1 MSETAARPGDDPATV
16 EMAVDRPGTPR
27 VWVDF
32 AGRTDAGKVRDHNQ
46 DQFLVAKLAKAMRV
60 LATSLPADDSIR
72 LGDDRG
78 ALLVV
83 ADGMGGHAAG
93 ERASALAV
101 NTIEGFVLN
110 SLQWFFRLHVG
121 EETFLLRELRE
132 ALKMADRTL
141 GDWADVEPGLAGMGT
156 TLTLAFSVDDRLF
169 LAHAGDSRAY
179 LFRDG
184 QLEQLTRDH
193 TFVQSMVDAGLMTAQ
208 QARQDKRRN
217 LVTNALGGPS
227 PGVHAELH
235 RLTLLDGDTLL
246 LCTDGL
252 TGPVEDARIA
262 AVLAEGAE
270 PEDACDALI
279 DLALARGAPDN
290 VTAVVARYS
299 VASAAAAEQAQRVA
313 RRALLA
319 GLFVKLAEAFDAGD
333 TRRVAAAR
341 QQLRKFGWEVSPPA
355 GP

>member
-1 MSETAARPGDDPATV
+1 MSETAARPGDDATTV
-16 EMAVDRPGTPR
+16 ELPVDRPGAPR

-32 AGRTDAGKVRDHNQ
+32 AGRTDVGKVREHNE
-46 DQFLVAKLAKAMRV
+46 DQFLVAKLAKALRV
-60 LATSLPADDSIR
+60 FATSLPADDAIR
-72 LGDDRG
+72 LGDERG

-101 NTIEGFVLN
+101 NTIERFVLN

-121 EETFLLRELRE
+121 EETFLLQELRE

-141 GDWADVEPGLAGMGT
+141 EDWVEVEPGLAGMGT
-156 TLTLAFSVDDRLF
+156 TLTLGFSVDDRLF
-169 LAHAGDSRAY
+169 IAHAGDSRAY
-179 LFRDG
+179 LYRDG

-193 TFVQSMVDAGLMTAQ
+193 TLVQAMVDAGLMTPG
-208 QARQDKRRN
+208 QARQDKRRHV
-217 LVTNALGGPS
+217 VTNALGGPG
-227 PGVHAELH
+227 PGVRAELH

-270 PEDACDALI
+270 PEDTCDALI
-279 DLALARGAPDN
+279 DLARARGAPDN
-290 VTAVVARYS
+290 VTAVVARYY
-299 VASAAAAEQAQRVA
+299 VASANVAQQAQGIA
-313 RRALLA
+313 RRALLT
-319 GLFVKLAEAFDAGD
+319 GMFIKMAEAYDVGD
-333 TRRVAAAR
+333 TRRVAAAQ
-341 QQLRKFGWEVSPPA
+341 QQLRKLGWAVSPPA
-355 GP
+355 PP

>member
-1 MSETAARPGDDPATV
+1 MNDATPRPAGDTITVQLPA
-16 EMAVDRPGTPR
+16 DRPGAPR

-32 AGRTDAGKVRDHNQ
+32 AARTDAGRVRQHNE

-60 LATSLPADDSIR
+60 LATSLPADDAIR
-72 LGDDRG
+72 LGDDSG

-93 ERASALAV
+93 DRASALAV
-101 NTIEGFVLN
+101 NAVETFVLN
-110 SLQWFFRLHVG
+110 SLQWFFRMYKG

-132 ALKMADRTL
+132 ALKQADRTL
-141 GDWADVEPGLAGMGT
+141 GDWAEGDPALAGMGT

-169 LAHAGDSRAY
+169 IAHAGDTRAY
-179 LFRDG
+179 LYRDG
-184 QLEQLTRDH
+184 ELEQLTHDH
-193 TFVQSMVDAGLMTAQ
+193 TFVQAMVDAGLMTPG
-208 QARQDKRRN
+208 QARRDRRRH

-227 PGVHAELH
+227 PGVHAEVHKLA
-235 RLTLLDGDTLL
+235 LQDGDTLL

-262 AVLAEGAE
+262 AVLAERPE

-290 VTAVVARYS
+290 VTAVVAHYS
-299 VASAAAAEQAQRVA
+299 VASANVAEQSLLVA
-313 RRALLA
+313 RRALLT
-319 GLFVKLAEAFDAGD
+319 GLFVKLAEGLDAGD
-333 TRRVAAAR
+333 SRRVAAAQ
-341 QQLRKFGWEVSPPA
+341 QQLRKLGWAVSPPA